1 MPFWLNYNINF
12 LRYYNLSS
20 KSTLEDLKLDQNEFS
35 NVAIND
41 GNSQFS
47 LNIQKK
53 SKYKKSNTFK
63 VLFCV
68 QLILCF
74 TIPLLM
80 ISMHFLYE
88 ALMMCRYYGGDCTGL
103 WLGINTNAAILIDIV
118 LYSSIVLQFIL
129 IIVCFYMYDSKKNK

>member
-1 MPFWLNYNINF
+1 LA
-12 LRYYNLSS
+12 SS
-20 KSTLEDLKLDQNEFS
+20 SVLKDPKHGQSEFS
-35 NVAIND
+35 NVISSDTERKANPLK
-41 GNSQFS
+41 FTE
-47 LNIQKK
+47 KK
-53 SKYKKSNTFK
+53 KYKKTNTFK
-63 VLFCV
+63 VLFCF
-68 QLILCF
+68 QLALCF

-88 ALMMCRYYGGDCTGL
+88 ALMMCRYYGGDCSGL

>member
-1 MPFWLNYNINF
+1 LASNSI
-12 LRYYNLSS
+12 
-20 KSTLEDLKLDQNEFS
+20 LEAPKHSQSEFS
-35 NVAIND
+35 SVL
-41 GNSQFS
+41 S
-47 LNIQKK
+47 LNTEKK
-53 SKYKKSNTFK
+53 ANRLNFKEKKKHEKSNTFK

-88 ALMMCRYYGGDCTGL
+88 ALMMCRYYGGDCSGL

-129 IIVCFYMYDSKKNK
+129 IIVCFYMYDSKKN

>member
-1 MPFWLNYNINF
+1 MASN
-12 LRYYNLSS
+12 SV
-20 KSTLEDLKLDQNEFS
+20 LEDPKHGQSEFS
-35 NVAIND
+35 NT
-41 GNSQFS
+41 FS
-47 LNIQKK
+47 LDTETKANPLKFKEKK
-53 SKYKKSNTFK
+53 NHKKSNTFK
-63 VLFCV
+63 ILFCV

-88 ALMMCRYYGGDCTGL
+88 ALMMCRYYGGDCSGL
-103 WLGINTNAAILIDIV
+103 WLGINANAAILIDIV

>member
-1 MPFWLNYNINF
+1 LATNSIVEDPKRDQSKF
-12 LRYYNLSS
+12 LSL
-20 KSTLEDLKLDQNEFS
+20 
-35 NVAIND
+35 V
-41 GNSQFS
+41 S
-47 LNIQKK
+47 LNTEIEAKPLNFKEKK
-53 SKYKKSNTFK
+53 KHEKSNTSK

-88 ALMMCRYYGGDCTGL
+88 ALMMCRYYGGDCSGL

-118 LYSSIVLQFIL
+118 LYSSIILQFIL
-129 IIVCFYMYDSKKNK
+129 IMVCFYMYDSKKNK